1 MKIIPVQVVV
11 VIAMTLLV
19 EAPVALESIFPTDLI
34 RIQEKQLP
42 YILMIIQ
49 VIQKLTLL
57 LKKNPI
63 PKLIDNKRKHLQ
75 KKMCFRSRP
84 NTSQ

>member
-11 VIAMTLLV
+11 VVVIAMAFLV
-19 EAPVALESIFPTDLI
+19 EAPVALESILPTDLI

-42 YILMIIQ
+42 YIIMIIQ

-57 LKKNPI
+57 LKKPY
-63 PKLIDNKRKHLQ
+63 
-75 KKMCFRSRP
+75 
-84 NTSQ
+84 SQIN

>member
-11 VIAMTLLV
+11 VVIAMALLV
-19 EAPVALESIFPTDLI
+19 EAPVALESILPTDLI

-42 YILMIIQ
+42 YIIMIIQ

-57 LKKNPI
+57 LKKPY
-63 PKLIDNKRKHLQ
+63 
-75 KKMCFRSRP
+75 
-84 NTSQ
+84 SQIN

>member
-11 VIAMTLLV
+11 VVVIAMALLV
-19 EAPVALESIFPTDLI
+19 EAPVALESILPTDLI

-42 YILMIIQ
+42 YIIMIIQ

-57 LKKNPI
+57 LKKPYPQIN
-63 PKLIDNKRKHLQ
+63 
-75 KKMCFRSRP
+75 
-84 NTSQ
+84 

>member
-11 VIAMTLLV
+11 VVVIAMALLV
-19 EAPVALESIFPTDLI
+19 EAPVALESILPTDLI

-42 YILMIIQ
+42 YIIMIIQ

-57 LKKNPI
+57 LKKPY
-63 PKLIDNKRKHLQ
+63 
-75 KKMCFRSRP
+75 
-84 NTSQ
+84 SQIN

>member
-11 VIAMTLLV
+11 VVVVVIAMALLV
-19 EAPVALESIFPTDLI
+19 EAPVALESILPTDLI

-42 YILMIIQ
+42 YIIMIIQ

-57 LKKNPI
+57 LKKPY
-63 PKLIDNKRKHLQ
+63 
-75 KKMCFRSRP
+75 
-84 NTSQ
+84 SQIN

>member
-11 VIAMTLLV
+11 VVVTAMALLV
-19 EAPVALESIFPTDLI
+19 EAPVALESILPTDLI

-42 YILMIIQ
+42 YIIMIIQ

-57 LKKNPI
+57 LKKPY
-63 PKLIDNKRKHLQ
+63 
-75 KKMCFRSRP
+75 
-84 NTSQ
+84 SQIN

>member
-11 VIAMTLLV
+11 VVVIAMALLV
-19 EAPVALESIFPTDLI
+19 EAPVALESILPTDLI

-42 YILMIIQ
+42 YIIMIIQ

-57 LKKNPI
+57 FKKPY
-63 PKLIDNKRKHLQ
+63 
-75 KKMCFRSRP
+75 
-84 NTSQ
+84 SQIN

>member
-11 VIAMTLLV
+11 VVIAMALLV
-19 EAPVALESIFPTDLI
+19 EAPVALESILPTDLI

-42 YILMIIQ
+42 YIIMIIQ

-57 LKKNPI
+57 FKKPY
-63 PKLIDNKRKHLQ
+63 
-75 KKMCFRSRP
+75 
-84 NTSQ
+84 SQIN